1 MATGQLIATEVDV
14 SAVQE
19 ALSETSKSLKSIQR
33 STLRVVARATAKTVR
48 AAIISSDLH
57 VRTGELRKA
66 YTYKLKKD
74 GTEAN
79 VYPRA
84 VSSRGERTIFPKA
97 MTLSYGHEGP
107 TKRARN
113 WRIVPRGFVQRG
125 QQYAE
130 NGDYMDEVQK
140 LIDKELDK
148 YWS

>member
-1 MATGQLIATEVDV
+1 MIVSEVDV
-14 SAVQE
+14 SAVQD

-66 YTYKLKKD
+66 YTYKLKRD
-74 GTEAN
+74 GSEAN

-84 VSSRGERTIFPKA
+84 LTNGDRTIFPKA
-97 MTLSYGHEGP
+97 MTLSYGHQGP

-140 LIDKELDK
+140 LIDKELNK